1 MVRKLIKVYKGKLFE
16 VSKQTRKDARQ
27 YILKQKVISLKDY
40 KRVNG
45 N

>member
-1 MVRKLIKVYKGKLFE
+1 MAKKLIKVYRSFDE
-16 VSKQTRKDARQ
+16 IRKDARQ